1 MPRQTDESETSKR
14 NSTPLQENEKQ
25 RSQAMKAKDEKRSGK
40 DPDEEVD
47 EENEEDVTDTVVPEK
62 KGRGPS

>member
-1 MPRQTDESETSKR
+1 MLMPRKTADESETPER

-25 RSQAMKAKDEKRSGK
+25 RSRAMKAKDEKRSGK

-47 EENEEDVTDTVVPEK
+47 EEDEDDVTDTVVPEK
-62 KGRGPS
+62 KR